1 MDKLEEFIYWDNA
14 ATTKVD
20 QQVLDAMLPYFT
32 QLYGNP
38 SSNHEFGEIA
48 KNAIENARNQVAQL
62 INADDSEIVFTS
74 GATESI
80 NMALKGYVESNFQKG
95 NHIITVKTEHKAVLS
110 TCEYLESRG
119 VEVTYLGV
127 DKDGLISLEEL
138 KTAIK
143 PSTLLISV
151 MYVNNEIGVIQP
163 VQQIGKISKEHSI
176 AFFCDATQAIGK
188 IKVDVELDN
197 IDMLSFSGHKIY
209 GPKGVGVLYKKKDI
223 LISPLIHGG
232 SQEGGLRAG
241 TYNTPLIIGLGKA
254 CEIIN
259 RSDLSQNV
267 NYVNKYREKIESE
280 FKKMFV
286 NFSINCCCVSRV
298 CNILSVTFHDIDNS
312 SFNSNNGQFI
322 LSNGSA
328 CTSNLMHQ
336 SHVISQIYSQTQDA
350 GLTLRISFN
359 MNEELRSEDLEKFY
373 AELWQKLINIV
384 QC

>member
-1 MDKLEEFIYWDNA
+1 MDNLEEFVYWDNA

-32 QLYGNP
+32 HLYGNP
-38 SSNHEFGEIA
+38 SSNHEFGKIA
-48 KNAIENARNQVAQL
+48 KTAIENARKQVAQL

-127 DKDGLISLEEL
+127 DKDGLICLEEL
-138 KTAIK
+138 KNSIK
-143 PSTLLISV
+143 SNTLLISV

-163 VQQIGKISKEHSI
+163 IQQIGKIAEEHSV

-188 IKVDVELDN
+188 IEVDVELDN
-197 IDMLSFSGHKIY
+197 IDMLCFSGHKIN
-209 GPKGVGVLYKKKDI
+209 GPKGVGVLFKKKEI

-241 TYNTPLIIGLGKA
+241 TYNTPLIVGLGKA
-254 CEIIN
+254 CEIMKALDYVTLMSEN
-259 RSDLSQNV
+259 RL
-267 NYVNKYREKIESE
+267 KIMNLE
-280 FKKMFV
+280 
-286 NFSINCCCVSRV
+286 NSILTKFPGSYILVDSLHRIP
-298 CNILSVTFHDIDNS
+298 NILNIVIPSLEVENLIGNAGFFS
-312 SFNSNNGQFI
+312 

-328 CTSNLMHQ
+328 CNSEIINNSYVVSELIGTDVIFSFRLSFDKVPFFSDKLLSEFNILLGSNVL
-336 SHVISQIYSQTQDA
+336 
-350 GLTLRISFN
+350 N
-359 MNEELRSEDLEKFY
+359 Y
-373 AELWQKLINIV
+373 A
-384 QC
+384 

>member
-38 SSNHEFGEIA
+38 SSNHEFGKIA
-48 KNAIENARNQVAQL
+48 KNAIENARKQVAQL

-138 KTAIK
+138 KSAIK
-143 PSTLLISV
+143 SSTLLISV
-151 MYVNNEIGVIQP
+151 MYVNNEIGVIQRI
-163 VQQIGKISKEHSI
+163 QQIGKIAKEHSI

-197 IDMLSFSGHKIY
+197 IDMLSFSGHKIN
-209 GPKGVGVLYKKKDI
+209 GPKGVGVLYKKKDV

-241 TYNTPLIIGLGKA
+241 TYNTPLIVGLGKA
-254 CEIIN
+254 CEI
-259 RSDLSQNV
+259 SMLLDYASV
-267 NYVNKYREKIESE
+267 TSE
-280 FKKMFV
+280 NWFRIQRLE
-286 NFSINCCCVSRV
+286 N
-298 CNILSVTFHDIDNS
+298 NILTKFSGAYILVS
-312 SFNSNNGQFI
+312 SIHRIPNI
-322 LSNGSA
+322 LNVVIPGLEVEKLISDSGKFSFSNGSA
-328 CTSNLMHQ
+328 CDSHIIKN
-336 SHVISQIYSQTQDA
+336 SHVVAEILDNDVVF
-350 GLTLRISFN
+350 SFRLSFSKIPLFSDDVLSDFN
-359 MNEELRSEDLEKFY
+359 LLLESNIFNY
-373 AELWQKLINIV
+373 A
-384 QC
+384 